1 MKKIIFLISLLIALV
16 IAGCNQKD
24 LVHQIDGTWHVQ
36 KYTVNGADQT
46 TLYDSAFAGFIWN
59 FSGTANFYQQWHVIG
74 IYTLYNLDTVASVNP
89 VTHTLV
95 IDSVITTIARVPTD
109 IGKSAQGNWYLT
121 NGNQFLE
128 TIDPVYGTR
137 LYQILDHS
145 PNSLHL
151 LYNNQEFYL
160 SK

>member
-1 MKKIIFLISLLIALV
+1 MKKAIFLFSILITLL

-24 LVHQIDGTWHVQ
+24 LIHDIDGTWHVQ
-36 KYTVNGADQT
+36 KYAVNGADMT
-46 TLYDSAFAGFIWN
+46 SKFDSAYAGFTWQ
-59 FSGTANFYQQWHVIG
+59 FSGSANFYQQWNIIG
-74 IYTLYNLDTVASVNP
+74 IYTLYSLDTVASINP
-89 VTHTLV
+89 VTQTLV

-109 IGKSAQGNWYLT
+109 FGKSVQGNWYLT
-121 NGNQFLE
+121 NGNQFIE

-145 PNSLHL
+145 KNSLHL
-151 LYNNQEFYL
+151 LYNNQDYYL